1 MSTEFQGQYQK
12 AFISSVVGV
21 LISMM
26 ISGVLS
32 CALDFSFSTE
42 NFRHRSKQISEH
54 TGTAMCISEEASS
67 TLRLDIIPRKG
78 FSEEVTVKYNLST
91 EKETPI

>member
-12 AFISSVVGV
+12 AFISSVVWV

-32 CALDFSFSTE
+32 YALDFSFSTE
-42 NFRHRSKQISEH
+42 NFRHWSKQINEH

-67 TLRLDIIPRKG
+67 TLWLDIIPRKG
-78 FSEEVTVKYNLST
+78 VSEEVTVKYNLST